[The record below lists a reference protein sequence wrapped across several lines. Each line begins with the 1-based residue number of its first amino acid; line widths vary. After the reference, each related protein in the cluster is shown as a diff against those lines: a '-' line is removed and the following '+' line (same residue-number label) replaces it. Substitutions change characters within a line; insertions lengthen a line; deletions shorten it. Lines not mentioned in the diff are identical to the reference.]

1 MLSPNVN
8 RGGRTDLRGEGAD
21 QEVGLRQEVDVQDDP
36 SQRVL
41 GVAVVKARRP
51 RDGVIA
57 DELVVWI
64 PGRDAESDQ
73 VKRDE
78 DETHARS

>member
-1 MLSPNVN
+1 M
-8 RGGRTDLRGEGAD
+8 
-21 QEVGLRQEVDVQDDP
+21 DVQDDP

-57 DELVVWI
+57 NELVVWI
-64 PGRDAESDQ
+64 PGRNTES
-73 VKRDE
+73 V
-78 DETHARS
+78 